1 MSNIGGI
8 KNWYIWCF
16 LIFNRHWEAP
26 HWGMKC
32 INFSSFQIWNWNS
45 QKSDQY
51 SLFDEVSL
59 LVALTKGLASTF
71 SKIHTK
77 FDSSFKIIRQFLLTL
92 VWVLGSSQLL
102 IFTLWLFF
110 KLLMSQSFWKIFQI
124 GKPSPK
130 ENLENFTGV
139 GWSRSASIYY
149 LSCKLKSLLRMIEK
163 VLIKL
168 LVDI

>member
-1 MSNIGGI
+1 
-8 KNWYIWCF
+8 
-16 LIFNRHWEAP
+16 
-26 HWGMKC
+26 MKC

-59 LVALTKGLASTF
+59 LVALTERLASTF

-77 FDSSFKIIRQFLLTL
+77 FDSSFKIIIRQFLSTS

-124 GKPSPK
+124 GNPSPK
-130 ENLENFTGV
+130 KNLENFTGV
-139 GWSRSASIYY
+139 GWSRSASIYC
-149 LSCKLKSLLRMIEK
+149 LSCKLKSLLRMFEK